1 MNKMDKGLYK
11 ALHYARKAR
20 KHAIVA
26 ISELLTNYP
35 NQEYNTHIEGTD
47 LDCYTNLVTKV
58 YKKGRQVRVVTQPE
72 FLAPEFNSGVQ
83 GDADDA
89 INVLSDITILSILE
103 SMVE

>member
-1 MNKMDKGLYK
+1 MDMEIYK
-11 ALHYARKAR
+11 AMRYARKAR

-26 ISELLTNYP
+26 ISELLTTLTNM
-35 NQEYNTHIEGTD
+35 EYNTRIEGTD
-47 LDCYTNLVTKV
+47 LDCYTNVVTKV

-89 INVLSDITILSILE
+89 INVLSDVTILAILE
-103 SMVE
+103 SMLD